1 MLKGL
6 GAKWIC
12 YNQMPM
18 SDAREGPARLDK
30 STEEN
35 APNFIREIVEADL
48 KAGKHGQR
56 LTTRFPPEPNG
67 YLHIGH
73 AKSITLNFSTAALAS
88 FGKCNLRFDDTNPT
102 TEDTEFVNAI
112 KADVRWLGFDWGG
125 PERYASDYFE
135 KLYECAVSLV
145 QRGLAYVDSQ
155 SLEEIRKRRGDFYT
169 PGQDSPYRTRS
180 VEENLDLLAR
190 MRAGE
195 FKDGEHV
202 LRAKI
207 DMASPDVNL
216 RDPLLYRIK
225 RAHHHRTGDG
235 WCIYPMYDYAHPLSD
250 AFEGITHSI
259 CTLEFAH
266 HRPLYDW
273 LVAQFSF
280 DPVPNQI
287 EFAKL
292 AISYVMLSKRNL
304 QKLVYEKHVSGWS
317 DPRMPTLAGLRRR
330 GFTPAAIRKFCERI
344 GVSRR
349 DSIVDIA
356 LLEHAVREDLNA
368 TSKRVMGVLRPLKV
382 TLTNFPEHETI
393 ELDAPYN
400 SEDPSW
406 GSRKLPLTRELFVE
420 RDDFMEQPVKGWFRL
435 SPGSEVRLR
444 YACVI
449 RCQEVVKDAAGNVVE
464 LKCSWDPD
472 SRGGQPKDGR
482 KVKGT
487 IHWVSKPHALDA
499 QVRLYDRLFTVEN
512 PLDEALEGPVTRYL
526 NPDSLEL
533 IEDAKV
539 EASLR
544 DAAPLGRYQFERVG
558 YFCVDEVDSKPDA
571 LVFNRTIRLKDSWA
585 KAQKKG

>member
-1 MLKGL
+1 
-6 GAKWIC
+6 
-12 YNQMPM
+12 MP
-18 SDAREGPARLDK
+18 DAREGPARLDK
-30 STEEN
+30 SAEEN

-88 FGKCNLRFDDTNPT
+88 FGGCNLRFDDTNPT
-102 TEDTEFVNAI
+102 TEDTEFVESI
-112 KADVRWLGFDWGG
+112 KADVRWLGFDWG
-125 PERYASDYFE
+125 EREFFASDYFE
-135 KLYECAVSLV
+135 KLYECAVSLI

-155 SLEEIRKRRGDFYT
+155 SLEEIRKGRGDFYT
-169 PGQDSPYRTRS
+169 PGQNSPYRARS
-180 VEENLDLLAR
+180 VEENLDLFAR

-195 FKDGEHV
+195 FKDGAHV

-216 RDPLLYRIK
+216 RDPVLYRIK
-225 RAHHHRTGDG
+225 HAHHHRTGDT

-250 AFEGITHSI
+250 AFEGVTHSI

-292 AISYVMLSKRNL
+292 ALSYVMLSKRNL
-304 QKLVYEKHVSGWS
+304 QKLVYEKHLSGW
-317 DPRMPTLAGLRRR
+317 DDARMPTLAGLRRR
-330 GFTPAAIRKFCERI
+330 GYTPAAIRKFCERI

-349 DSIVDIA
+349 DSIVDVT

-382 TLTNFPEHETI
+382 TLVNFPDQETI
-393 ELDAPYN
+393 ELEAPYN
-400 SEDPSW
+400 GEDPSW
-406 GSRKLPLTRELFVE
+406 GSRKLPLTRELFIE
-420 RDDFMEQPVKGWFRL
+420 REDFMEQPVKGWFRL

-449 RCQEVVKDAAGNVVE
+449 KCEEVVKDAAGEVVE

-487 IHWVSKPHALDA
+487 IHWVSKAYAVDA
-499 QVRLYDRLFTVEN
+499 EVRLYDRLFTVEN
-512 PLDEALEGPVTRYL
+512 PLDESLQGPVTRYL
-526 NPDSLEL
+526 NPNSLEVVAG
-533 IEDAKV
+533 AKV
-539 EASLR
+539 EPSLR
-544 DAAPLGRYQFERVG
+544 DAAPLDRYQFERVG
-558 YFCVDEVDSKPDA
+558 YFCVDNVDSKPGA
-571 LVFNRTIRLKDSWA
+571 LVFNRTIQLKDSWA